1 MGRIHAFNKSALKR
15 SPDEWVRIEGDRFPL
30 GKRPWSDLYTSDVVE
45 KVAKTIELNDDR
57 ELFDL
62 RLLLS
67 YACEECFKTFGFVGG
82 AAAAG
87 KKQAWRNKAISD
99 AKTLKNTLAN
109 SDDYF
114 PAFTNINNDKRSIRI
129 YPNSA
134 TRKISERLL
143 SGIDELVTL
152 LESAD
157 RAIEREKSFAVDDI
171 PPPTSHSLYLQ
182 HAVDQFTAVFIHFR
196 GVVSVKRYGDDKEIV
211 GGFPDF
217 VRTAAEPTLMAYYI
231 GYAENPKRPSN
242 LNVQIQEAVKRT
254 SLLREAIGGNSQ

>member
-1 MGRIHAFNKSALKR
+1 MT
-15 SPDEWVRIEGDRFPL
+15 IEYERFPL

-45 KVAKTIELNDDR
+45 KVAKTIKLNDDR
-57 ELFDL
+57 EFFDL

-67 YACEECFKTFGFVGG
+67 YACEECFKTFGFAGG

-109 SDDYF
+109 ADDNY
-114 PAFTNINNDKRSIRI
+114 PAFASRSNETNSIRLH
-129 YPNSA
+129 PTSS
-134 TRKISERLL
+134 TRKIVKNL
-143 SGIDELVTL
+143 SSGLDELVTL
-152 LESAD
+152 LESAN
-157 RAIEREKSFAVDDI
+157 RAIERDKSFAVDEI
-171 PPPTSHSLYLQ
+171 PTPTSHSLYLQ

-196 GVVSVKRYGDDKEIV
+196 GVASVKRNSPSKKIV

-217 VRTAAEPTLMAYYI
+217 VRTAAKPTLMAFYS

-254 SLLREAIGGNSQ
+254 SLLREASGSNSH